1 MVKDLGKILFKSS
14 ETELFK
20 ATSISDQKVGK
31 ELILSRPVSDFD
43 YLYIQYETDSGGN
56 FPTQIIRVNSMIT
69 KRVTMDS
76 FNIPDSNPDGVY
88 LYEFTMLLSG
98 DNRKFT
104 IEKSNGVKIFS
115 SNENIPNVDVGI
127 RGIYGIKIGGN

>member
-1 MVKDLGKILFKSS
+1 MIKDLGKILFKSS

-20 ATSISDQKVGK
+20 TTSISDQKVGK
-31 ELILSRPVSDFD
+31 DLILSRPVSDFD
-43 YLYIQYETDSGGN
+43 YLYIQYESDSGGN
-56 FPTQIIRVNSMIT
+56 FPTQLLRVNSMIT

-88 LYEFTMLLSG
+88 LYEFTMFLG
-98 DNRKFT
+98 EDNTKFT

-115 SNENIPNVDVGI
+115 KNENITNIDIGV
-127 RGIYGIKIGGN
+127 RAIYGIKIGGN

>member
-14 ETELFK
+14 ETEIFK
-20 ATSISDQKVGK
+20 ASSITDQKVGK

-115 SNENIPNVDVGI
+115 RNENIPNVDVGI

>member
-20 ATSISDQKVGK
+20 ASSISDQKVGK

-56 FPTQIIRVNSMIT
+56 FPTQLIRVNSMIT

-88 LYEFTMLLSG
+88 LYEFTMVLSG

-104 IEKSNGVKIFS
+104 IEKTNGVKIFS
-115 SNENIPNVDVGI
+115 RNENIPNVDVGI